1 MKISQYADDNTC
13 IVTTEVGI
21 HTVLEVLET
30 YGAASG
36 AKLNKAKTKG
46 LWMGRWRG
54 RVDSPGG
61 LECLNTNIKF
71 LDTTLV
77 TTACPH
83 ESWDAVITKFKGVLL
98 QCTPI
103 ATRLERIHSGP
114 WKPTTVQVLLRP
126 CCLESSHSRKTN
138 VPRSLGPRI
147 SFVELE
153 RDLEDNG
160 T

>member
-1 MKISQYADDNTC
+1 MATLRISLMYTAACVRGCPLFPILFVLLSEVFGQAVRTFQAIEGIKPPGGRTVKISQYADDNTC

-61 LECLNTNIKF
+61 LECLNTNIKILGYYF
-71 LDTTLV
+71 GNYS
-77 TTACPH
+77 AP
-83 ESWDAVITKFKGVLL
+83 S
-98 QCTPI
+98 PI
-103 ATRLERIHSGP
+103 
-114 WKPTTVQVLLRP
+114 
-126 CCLESSHSRKTN
+126 
-138 VPRSLGPRI
+138 LGRGDHKI
-147 SFVELE
+147 
-153 RDLEDNG
+153 
-160 T
+160 